1 MHSPHP
7 DTGAFGV
14 RGADGYGGSSTHHAH
29 YVPRSSAAVA
39 LLGILAMAAPAAAE
53 RLRAPA
59 CDAPPARATKP
70 ASVRDVDWCNRDD
83 LGVWGSG
90 GLRDGRSTVHLYR
103 DISQPHDT
111 IAASLRGVVV
121 GDLDGDRRPE
131 AVVVLEK
138 TTWIGRT
145 GRSTGGT
152 IAYVYGFAKGAPVR
166 LGAIATGTPVEAIT
180 LAKRVVT
187 ITSGP
192 ATARSTRSY
201 RRVKADFVE
210 ITRAP

>member
-1 MHSPHP
+1 MSSPYR
-7 DTGAFGV
+7 DTGAP
-14 RGADGYGGSSTHHAH
+14 A
-29 YVPRSSAAVA
+29 AAVA
-39 LLGILAMAAPAAAE
+39 MLGIIAMAAPAAAE

-83 LGVWGSG
+83 LGVWGG
-90 GLRDGRSTVHLYR
+90 GLRDGRSEIHLYP
-103 DISQPHDT
+103 DIGKPHDT
-111 IAASLRGVVV
+111 IAVSLRGVVY
-121 GDLDGDRRPE
+121 GDVDGDRRPE
-131 AVVVLEK
+131 AVVVIEK
-138 TTWIGRT
+138 TTWIGST

-180 LAKRVVT
+180 IAKRVIT

-192 ATARSTRSY
+192 PTATSTLSY
-201 RRVKADFVE
+201 RRVKSDFVE